1 MKSPLLFVSSL
12 ALCFVATACMSAS
25 KKYADHP
32 EYQQGYGEG
41 CASGS
46 SYGRDLPGSVI
57 RDAQLYQTNE
67 AYAAGWRAGFNACRP
82 GLADPLGN

>member
-1 MKSPLLFVSSL
+1 MKHPLFSALLLVLCLQAGACVS
-12 ALCFVATACMSAS
+12 AA
-25 KKYADHP
+25 KKYADRP

-57 RDAQLYQTNE
+57 RDAQLYQTND
-67 AYAAGWRAGFNACRP
+67 AYAAGWRAGFNSCRP